1 MIAAGLSDRLSAH
14 IAQFETD
21 ALPPSAALAA
31 KRVLLDAAGVT
42 MAASGLA
49 PEVQPFIAL
58 ARQSGAGPATILGT
72 GFTASAQM
80 AAFANGAMAHAL
92 DFEDTFD
99 LAPGHPNASLAPAL
113 IALAQADGPIDGRR
127 FLAALALGGDLSC
140 RIGLSVGHP
149 LENGGWYPPPIVAAF
164 GAAAGAARLLG
175 LDAAGVRD
183 ALSLMLCQV
192 TMPGEIKHSARTQL
206 RAVREAFPAQ
216 AAVNAALLARA
227 GVAGFE
233 QPLEGREGFYALFAR
248 GMFSTE
254 VLLDRLG
261 DRFWIEELTFK
272 PWPTCRGTHAC
283 LELALRLRNDHAIDP
298 SAVARIVV
306 GHDDAQRML
315 VDPPARKRAPQTLI
329 DAKFSIPFVTAL
341 ALVRGRVGLDD
352 FTSATLEDPAILA
365 LADKVEA
372 EFRGSEAWQRGA
384 GGALRIELHGGQA
397 FEASIGRAC
406 GAPERPLTDEQR
418 VQKFVE
424 CTAKA
429 SRPQPAA
436 AARAMADAILNL
448 DQLDDVGALFR
459 SK

>member
-1 MIAAGLSDRLSAH
+1 MNAAGLSDRLSEH

-21 ALPPSAALAA
+21 ALPPSTALVA
-31 KRVLLDAAGVT
+31 KRVLLDAVGVM

-58 ARQSGAGPATILGT
+58 AREAGAGPASILGT
-72 GFTASAQM
+72 EYTASAQM

-99 LAPGHPNASLAPAL
+99 LAPGHPNASLVPAL
-113 IALAQADGPIDGRR
+113 IALAQAHGPIDGRR

-140 RIGLSVGHP
+140 RIGLSVGRS
-149 LENGGWYPPPIVAAF
+149 LEEGGWYPPPIVAAF

-175 LDAAGVRD
+175 LDATGVRD
-183 ALSLMLCQV
+183 ALSLMLCQM

-216 AAVNAALLARA
+216 AAVNAALLARG

-233 QPLEGREGFYALFAR
+233 QPLEGREGFYALFA
-248 GMFSTE
+248 GGVSSTNA
-254 VLLDRLG
+254 LLDRLG
-261 DRFWIEELTFK
+261 ERFWIEELTFK

-283 LELALRLRNDHAIDP
+283 LELALRLRKDHAIDP
-298 SAVARIVV
+298 SAISRIVV

-341 ALVRGRVGLDD
+341 ALARGRVGLDD
-352 FTSATLEDPAILA
+352 FTLATLADSSVLA
-365 LADKVEA
+365 LAAKVEG
-372 EFRGSEAWQRGA
+372 ERRGSEAWQRGA
-384 GGALRIELHGGQA
+384 GGSLRIELHGGQVL
-397 FEASIGRAC
+397 EASTSRAC
-406 GAPERPLTDEQR
+406 GAPGTPPSDEQQ

-424 CTAKA
+424 CAAKA
-429 SRPQPAA
+429 SRPQPDATT
-436 AARAMADAILNL
+436 RALSDAILHL
-448 DQLDDVGALFR
+448 DQFDDVGALFR
-459 SK
+459 SI